1 MKKKILLVCS
11 NGGHYVQLSLLASA
25 FSEHD
30 AVWAVSGA
38 DALLVRKDGYHLIE
52 ANKTTPIKV
61 IGLAFQIARILMTER
76 PTIVVSTGAAPG
88 LLAVALNR
96 LVGAKAKTIWID
108 SIANSARLSL
118 SGRIAR
124 HFASE
129 TLTQW
134 RHLETSSVHYWGA
147 VL

>member
-11 NGGHYVQLSLLASA
+11 NGGHYVQLSILASA
-25 FSEHD
+25 FSGHD
-30 AVWAVSGA
+30 VVWAVSGT
-38 DALLVRKDGYHLIE
+38 DTLLARKDGYCLIE

-61 IGLAFQIARILMTER
+61 VGLAFQISRILIAKR
-76 PTIVVSTGAAPG
+76 PDVIVSTGAAPG
-88 LLAVALNR
+88 LLAVALSR

-134 RHLETSSVHYWGA
+134 RHLETPTVHYWGA

>member
-25 FSEHD
+25 LCGHD
-30 AVWAVSGA
+30 VVWAVSGT
-38 DALLVRKDGYHLIE
+38 DMLLMRKDGYRLME

-61 IGLAFQIARILMTER
+61 IGLAFQIARILLTER
-76 PTIVVSTGAAPG
+76 PDAIVSTGAAPG
-88 LLAVALNR
+88 LLAVALSK
-96 LVGAKAKTIWID
+96 LSGARAKTIWID

-134 RHLETSSVHYWGA
+134 RHLETSTVHYWGA